1 MGDLPLIE
9 RDHRTIQGEKGDGFC
24 RAGSRSAVLA
34 RDAEDS
40 DSAPRCKEI

>member
-9 RDHRTIQGEKGDGFC
+9 RDHRTRQGEKGDGFC
-24 RAGSRSAVLA
+24 RAESRSVVLA
-34 RDAEDS
+34 GDAEES